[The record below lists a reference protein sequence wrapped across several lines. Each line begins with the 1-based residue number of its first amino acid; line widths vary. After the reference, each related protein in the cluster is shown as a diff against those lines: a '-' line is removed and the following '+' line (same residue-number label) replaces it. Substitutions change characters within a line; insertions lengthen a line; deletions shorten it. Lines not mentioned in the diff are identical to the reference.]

1 VKTTGSPFD
10 LTGLRALVTG
20 STRGIGA
27 GVAAGLAKAGAE
39 VAIHGRDPGR
49 VEAARVHLTDQ
60 LAAQGITAMVHG
72 LSFEVTDHDA
82 MLAAVSEF
90 TDRVGG
96 VDVLV
101 NNAGMQYRSPLVDF
115 PVQAWETL
123 LATNLTSC
131 FVLARHLAVG
141 MIARGRG
148 KIINVCSVQNKLV
161 RGSTAPYAAAKA
173 GLGALSQ
180 VMCAEWAVHGIQ
192 ANGLAPGYIDTE
204 LNKALLEDPAM
215 SSWVVGRTPAG
226 RWGTPAD
233 LAGPAVWLASS
244 ASDFVNGQVIYVDGG
259 MTAVI

>member
-1 VKTTGSPFD
+1 MGSTASPFD

-27 GVAAGLAKAGAE
+27 AIAAGLARAGAE
-39 VAIHGRDPGR
+39 VAIHGRNPDQ
-49 VEAARVHLTDQ
+49 VEAARARLADQ
-60 LAAQGITAMVHG
+60 LAADGATALPHG
-72 LSFEVTDHDA
+72 LSFDVTNHDT

-115 PVQAWETL
+115 PVQAWENVV
-123 LATNLTSC
+123 ATNLTSC
-131 FVLARHLAVG
+131 FVLAKHLAVG

-161 RGSTAPYAAAKA
+161 RGTTAPYAAAKA

-180 VMCAEWAVHGIQ
+180 VMCAEWAAHGVQ

-204 LNKALLEDPAM
+204 LNTALLDDPEL
-215 SSWVVGRTPAG
+215 SSWVVARTPAR
-226 RWGTPAD
+226 RWGSPAD
-233 LAGPAVWLASS
+233 LVGPAVWLASS